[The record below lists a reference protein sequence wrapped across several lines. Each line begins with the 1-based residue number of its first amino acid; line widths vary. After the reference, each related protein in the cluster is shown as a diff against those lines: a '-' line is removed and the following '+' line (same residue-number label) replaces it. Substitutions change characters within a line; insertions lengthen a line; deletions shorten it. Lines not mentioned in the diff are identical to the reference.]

1 MLNNQKILITGG
13 TGHLGNTLIKQ
24 LNKLNIAPSVI
35 ILKND
40 YAYPLKNDQYTRIT
54 GDITDRDFIFDIVKQ
69 FDIVIHLASQIS
81 IKAKDDYMKLYKV
94 NVIGTVN
101 IADACLQYNK
111 KLIYA
116 SSVHTIPILLNN
128 NKMREPTSFNI
139 DSNHGNYEKTKSI
152 ATDYVYDLIHHK
164 NLCGTI
170 IYPSGI
176 IGEND
181 YQVSEL
187 ATLFIDIANNKLPA
201 YVKGGYAFVSVND
214 VASSIISIMSKEKY
228 QTEYIISGQYLSIKD
243 IIITI
248 NDLIGKKSL
257 PVKVSI
263 NFVKIFIPLFTL
275 ISKIKNKKPLFTLY
289 SLKTILSNSNFDTTK
304 ARIELGFNPEN
315 VRLTI
320 KKALIWLLENKA
332 YLFNKKHIKNIRLR
346 LLNE

>member
-1 MLNNQKILITGG
+1 MQEKLKILVTGA
-13 TGHLGNTLIKQ
+13 TGHVGNNLVK
-24 LNKLNIAPSVI
+24 KLNSIGLTPYCLVLENDNCFSIRNDSYNKI
-35 ILKND
+35 IGN
-40 YAYPLKNDQYTRIT
+40 I
-54 GDITDRDFIFDIVKQ
+54 IDREQMFSIIKEM
-69 FDIVIHLASQIS
+69 DIVIHLASQIS
-81 IKAKDDYMKLYKV
+81 IKANDDYLKLYSV
-94 NVIGTVN
+94 NVSGTIN
-101 IADACLQYNK
+101 IADACLNYDK

-116 SSVHTIPILLNN
+116 SSVHTIPITIN
-128 NKMREPTSFNI
+128 NKPMSEPTSFNI
-139 DSNHGNYEKTKSI
+139 DTSHGNYEKTKSI

-214 VASSIISIMSKEKY
+214 VASSIISIITKEKY

-304 ARIELGFNPEN
+304 AKIELGFNPED

-332 YLFNKKHIKNIRLR
+332 YLFSKKHIKNIRLR